1 MSPVEVNP
9 HNVVAVSRHPPLL
22 RPGFSEA
29 DFPFLIG
36 LLLQDPQAKPSVHFR
51 PGRPK
56 NVADRNG
63 RAAMLP
69 YDLPEVGG
77 SHPQL

>member
-1 MSPVEVNP
+1 MRPVEVNL
-9 HNVVAVSRHPPLL
+9 HNVVAVSRHPPFQ
-22 RPGFSEA
+22 RPGFPEA

-36 LLLQDPQAKPSVHFR
+36 LLLQDLQGNPCAHFHPNRPQ
-51 PGRPK
+51 

-63 RAAMLP
+63 CAAMLP
-69 YDLPEVGG
+69 YDLPAVRG